1 MDEQARDSMLTWEHE
16 GIPPCAWTWSYFRLT
31 FGVEFCMERG
41 ADGQQSLLFIAPQ
54 QDRAPTLTLGLRYI
68 ITPQDEL

>member
-1 MDEQARDSMLTWEHE
+1 MNKREPVLIAWERE
-16 GIPPCAWTWSYFRLT
+16 GIPPSAWTWSQFRLT
-31 FGVEFCMERG
+31 FGVDFHTERG

-54 QDRAPTLTLGLRYI
+54 QDRAPTLTVGLRYI